1 MEHFIKMTASY
12 GVGELV
18 GYRNQICLISEI
30 RPTQGGYDTYFLEDI
45 DEDRTYVAFKHQL
58 EMVIHLD
65 IVTLDDIDDV
75 VMTEPMVGPQ
85 QQGAGQSTSEAAI
98 TPTTNLETP
107 TVPPC
112 PLSPQPSTSTG
123 VATVT
128 TPTVKGKSRFPT
140 LTAADV
146 DELASSWTSKD
157 TNEQTKWGIKLF
169 GGE

>member
-1 MEHFIKMTASY
+1 MEHFSKMATSY
-12 GVGELV
+12 DVGELV

-30 RPTQGGYDTYFLEDI
+30 RPTQGGYNTYFLEDI

-58 EMVIHLD
+58 EKAIHLD
-65 IVTLDDIDDV
+65 IVTLDDSTIDDV

-85 QQGAGQSTSEAAI
+85 QPGAGQSTSEAAI
-98 TPTTNLETP
+98 TPTTNLETR
-107 TVPPC
+107 TV

-123 VATVT
+123 VATVP

-146 DELASSWTSKD
+146 DELSSSRTSKN
-157 TNEQTKWGIKLF
+157 TNEQTKWGVKLF
-169 GGE
+169 RGE